1 MPFYVLVMSIS
12 FRNLCM
18 KLTYVSRHQT
28 LDSVN
33 FSNGIDRDDIARLKH
48 VYCTDMIR
56 VFISA

>member
-33 FSNGIDRDDIARLKH
+33 FSNDGDSGDIARLKH
-48 VYCTDMIR
+48 V
-56 VFISA
+56 

>member
-33 FSNGIDRDDIARLKH
+33 FSNGRDRGDIARLKH
-48 VYCTDMIR
+48 V
-56 VFISA
+56 